1 MLNKYVDIILS
12 GLILAVFLQFY
23 LIYKL
28 SKRNKALETTNEDLD
43 KENIALH
50 KEIKSIN
57 ILNAKVSLSNAD
69 KIWCLEEKMDQVHHI
84 MANVLFVSNL
94 IDNNGEGADRIV
106 VIEELR
112 QSVKYAEELSKRQ
125 VNPEDFYQGD

>member
-1 MLNKYVDIILS
+1 MLNKYVDLILS
-12 GLILAVFLQFY
+12 GLIVAVIFQFY

-28 SKRNKALETTNEDLD
+28 SKRNKVLEQSNEDKD
-43 KENIALH
+43 KENVELH
-50 KEIKSIN
+50 KEIGSIN
-57 ILNAKVSLSNAD
+57 ILNAKVSLSNVD
-69 KIWCLEEKMDQVHHI
+69 RIWCLEEKMDQVHHI

-94 IDNNGEGADRIV
+94 IDNNGQGTDRIV

-125 VNPEDFYQGD
+125 VNPEDFYRGD